1 MELFIHH
8 GNKLYE
14 PVVIDDIKWET
25 ERKGQPGKL
34 SFSVLADGILDFTEG
49 DAVRF
54 DDVFFGFVFKKERS
68 KDKVIKV
75 TAYDQLRYLKNQATY
90 QYQNATAAEVV
101 KMLASQFQLRLG
113 EIEDTGYKIPLRTE
127 QNKSLNEMIQ
137 NALDLTMQAR
147 GKIYTLYDDLGKISL
162 KSAENMQY
170 NLMIDEETAEDF
182 NYSSSIDSETYN
194 KVKIVIAGKTAV
206 KEDKEN
212 IKKWGVLQ
220 KYEELQSGN
229 AEAIAAAMLKF
240 YNSKKRS
247 LTIKNAFG
255 DPKVRAGSS
264 VIVHLNLG
272 DITTQNYMLVEKAI
286 HTFGARHTMDLT
298 LRGGFI
304 NA

>member
-14 PVVIDDIKWET
+14 PAVIGDIKWET

-54 DDVFFGFVFKKERS
+54 DDVFFGFVFKKDRS

-90 QYQNATAAEVV
+90 QYQNATAAEVI
-101 KMLASQFQLRLG
+101 KMLASQFQLRVG

-137 NALDLTMQAR
+137 TALDITLRAR
-147 GKIYTLYDDLGKISL
+147 GKIYTLYDDFGKLAL
-162 KSAENMQY
+162 KSAENMRY
-170 NLMIDEETAEDF
+170 NLILDEETAEDF
-182 NYSSSIDSETYN
+182 DYTSSIDGETYN
-194 KVKIVIAGKTAV
+194 KIKIVIDGKTVV
-206 KEDKEN
+206 KEDSEN
-212 IKKWGVLQ
+212 VKKWGVLQ
-220 KYEELQSGN
+220 KYEEIQSGN

-240 YNSKKRS
+240 YNNKKRS
-247 LTIKNAFG
+247 LTVKNAFG
-255 DPKVRAGSS
+255 DAKVRAGSS

-272 DITTQNYMLVEKAI
+272 DIAVQNYMLVEKAVHI
-286 HTFGARHTMDLT
+286 FGARHTMDLT

>member
-8 GNKLYE
+8 DNKLYE
-14 PVVIDDIKWET
+14 PVVIGDIKWET

-54 DDVFFGFVFKKERS
+54 DDVFFGFVFKKVRS

-90 QYQNATAAEVV
+90 QYQNATAAEVI
-101 KMLASQFQLRLG
+101 KMLASQFQLRVG
-113 EIEDTGYKIPLRTE
+113 EIEDTSYKIPLRTE

-137 NALDLTMQAR
+137 NALDITLQVR
-147 GKIYTLYDDLGKISL
+147 GKIYTLYDDFGKLAL

-170 NLMIDEETAEDF
+170 NLILDEETAEDF
-182 NYSSSIDSETYN
+182 DYTSSIDGETYN
-194 KVKIVIAGKTAV
+194 KIKIVIDGKTAV
-206 KEDKEN
+206 KQDSEN

-220 KYEELQSGN
+220 KYEEIQSGN

-240 YNSKKRS
+240 YNNKKRS

-255 DPKVRAGSS
+255 DAKVRAGSS

-272 DITTQNYMLVEKAI
+272 DITVQNYMLVEKAI
-286 HTFGARHTMDLT
+286 HIFGDRHIMDLT